1 MLRALAEASCR
12 NRTIVIGEDLG
23 NVPDGFRELMA
34 RMNILSYRI
43 LLFER
48 HDHGYIAPE
57 HYPREA
63 LVCLSTHDLPT
74 FRGWWRGDD
83 VAIRRD
89 FRLISDE
96 AARQQGDFRWTE
108 RRQLLEDLARAGLMA
123 WDEID
128 RIGPDDPPEALVV
141 AVHRHLARAPS
152 RLFAVRI
159 EDMAGEVA
167 PVNVPSTVDEH
178 PNWRRRLGV
187 PLEALGETALF
198 RGIAGAL
205 EAERPRE
212 PS

>member
-1 MLRALAEASCR
+1 MCATRSRTCCALAEASVR

-96 AARQQGDFRWTE
+96 AARQQGDFRWIE
-108 RRQLLEDLARAGLMA
+108 RRQLLEDLARAGLMG

-128 RIGPDDPPEALVV
+128 RIGPED
-141 AVHRHLARAPS
+141 PS
-152 RLFAVRI
+152 RRWSWRCTAISPARPRASSRCGSRI
-159 EDMAGEVA
+159 WRAR
-167 PVNVPSTVDEH
+167 
-178 PNWRRRLGV
+178 WRR
-187 PLEALGETALF
+187 
-198 RGIAGAL
+198 
-205 EAERPRE
+205 
-212 PS
+212 